1 MNEVSKFEKQGKRV
15 SRFSVMGYSLGGLLA
30 RYVIGYA
37 FWIYQL
43 GSRTLIRTFRILH
56 QNKFFETITPVN
68 FNTVAT
74 PHIGIPR
81 FPTAMSTVSSYFG
94 SKFLSRTG
102 EQFYC
107 TDKWSP
113 KGRPLIEVLGDPGQ
127 FPTLWKLVA

>member
-1 MNEVSKFEKQGKRV
+1 MNEVSRFEEQGKRV

-37 FWIYQL
+37 FWIHQS
-43 GSRTLIRTFRILH
+43 GSTLIRSFRILH
-56 QNKFFETITPVN
+56 QSKFFEVITPVN

-81 FPTAMSTVSSYFG
+81 FPTAMSTISSYLG

-102 EQFYC
+102 EQFYF
-107 TDKWSP
+107 TDEWSP
-113 KGRPLIEVLGDPGQ
+113 KGRPLVEVLGDPGR
-127 FPTLWKLVA
+127 FLTLWKLYT